1 MRVNVRIF
9 SSNARSLG
17 DICSEA
23 ADFASTL
30 QPATLI
36 SISHAKEGTAAWV
49 AVWFWE

>member
-1 MRVNVRIF
+1 MAVKVRIF

-17 DICSEA
+17 DICSDA

-30 QPATLI
+30 APERLV

-49 AVWFWE
+49 AVWYWE